1 MEGSWLI
8 FERKID
14 TGMIAYHQ
22 EARRDGT
29 FAGLTSG
36 LAGGKF
42 DTHGHPCALSPLVSF
57 AFYSIGGLKI
67 HGLWPK

>member
-1 MEGSWLI
+1 MEGSWST
-8 FERKID
+8 FGRKID

-22 EARRDGT
+22 EARKDGI

-36 LAGGKF
+36 LAGGKS
-42 DTHGHPCALSPLVSF
+42 HMHVPCALSQLVSCSP
-57 AFYSIGGLKI
+57 FYSTGRLKI